1 MNACTRHPDARKPD
15 TRNIVFIGL
24 SLSSSWGNGHA
35 TTYRSLLRGLAA
47 LGHRLTFLERDVPWY
62 AGNRDLPD
70 PDFCALHYYRSV
82 GDLTAHHGLLLA
94 TADAV
99 VVGSYTPEG
108 IAVIDAV
115 EPLVAGEFCFY
126 DIDTPVTLAAL
137 AGGACDYLARRQV
150 PTFDLYFSF
159 SGGPNLDRLEREFG
173 ARRAEA
179 LYCSVDPRRY
189 TATGEPVRWDLGYL
203 GTYSED
209 RQPALERLLIEPAR
223 RMPGHRFVVAGPQ
236 YPDTIDWPAN
246 VERIDHL
253 APDEHASFYSRQR
266 FTLSVTRRD
275 MVAAGWSPSVRLFE
289 AAACGVPIVTD
300 PWPGVADFFPPGR
313 AIHVAERTED
323 VCALLAG
330 DDETGRR
337 AVAAAAREIVASAHT
352 GAARAR
358 DFLSALVPPSS
369 PAESHA
375 AA

>member
-1 MNACTRHPDARKPD
+1 MNACIRHPDPRNPD

-150 PTFDLYFSF
+150 PAFDLYFSF

-179 LYCSVDPRRY
+179 LYCSVDPLRY

-209 RQPALERLLIEPAR
+209 RQPALERLLIESAR

-253 APDEHASFYSRQR
+253 APDEHAAFYSSQR

>member
-1 MNACTRHPDARKPD
+1 MNADIRHPDPRNPD

-82 GDLTAHHGLLLA
+82 ADLTAHHGLLA
-94 TADAV
+94 MADAV

-108 IAVIDAV
+108 VAVIDAV

-137 AGGACDYLARRQV
+137 SGEACDYLARRQV
-150 PTFDLYFSF
+150 PAFDLYFSF

-179 LYCSVDPRRY
+179 LYCSVDPLRY

-253 APDEHASFYSRQR
+253 APDEHAAFYSRQR

-358 DFLSALVPPSS
+358 DFLSALAPPSS